1 LQRPLHIATAIDESY
16 LLPLTIT
23 LASLKENLGADYRP
37 VLHLLNRNLDPAQLA
52 IISAL
57 VETHSI
63 VPSADSI
70 ASIPRQSGFV
80 PEVSFP
86 LLLGE
91 LLPESVERV
100 LFLDPDLLVVDDI
113 AKIWETDLGDKV
125 IAAAVDQ
132 AIPMCSS
139 PRGVKDG
146 LSLRIPEAAPYFNAG
161 VMLIDIT
168 RWRALDVSASACA
181 YLEDRNERIDH
192 FHQEALNAVLWQ
204 DWLVLDQRWN
214 LIASLAGRQYGPYK
228 STQYERPG
236 IIHFAGHFKPWRFK
250 VGGPFADVYESFLAR
265 FSAGNEARGI
275 GLAGKLLSIYD
286 RHAREYLYPFEQALW
301 NSRLV

>member
-16 LLPLTIT
+16 LLPLAIT
-23 LASLKENLGADYRP
+23 LASLTENLGPEYRP

-52 IISAL
+52 KISAL

-63 VPSADSI
+63 VPSDDSI

-100 LFLDPDLLVVDDI
+100 LFLDPDLLVVDDV
-113 AKIWETDLGDKV
+113 AKIWEAELGDKV

-139 PRGVKDG
+139 PRGVNG
-146 LSLRIPEAAPYFNAG
+146 RRSLRIPEAAPYFNAG
-161 VMLIDIT
+161 VMLIDIR
-168 RWRALDVSASACA
+168 RWRLRDVSARACA
-181 YLEDRNERIDH
+181 YLEDRRERIDH

-204 DWLVLDQRWN
+204 DWLRLDQRWN
-214 LIASLAGRQYGPYK
+214 LIASLAGRQHGPYK
-228 STQYERPG
+228 STRCERPG

-250 VGGPFADVYESFLAR
+250 VGGPFADAYDKFLTR
-265 FSAGNEARGI
+265 FSAEN
-275 GLAGKLLSIYD
+275 GLRKTGLSERLLSIYD